1 MRGSRMVEYD
11 PNRNW
16 LRVIWHLAG
25 TPAFSPLTLMPS
37 TRINTFKSL

>member
-1 MRGSRMVEYD
+1 MIEYD

-16 LRVIWHLAG
+16 LRDIWHLAG
-25 TPAFSPLTLMPS
+25 APAFSPLTLMPS

>member
-1 MRGSRMVEYD
+1 MIEFD

-16 LRVIWHLAG
+16 PREIWHLAG
-25 TPAFSPLTLMPS
+25 TPAFSPLAPS

>member
-1 MRGSRMVEYD
+1 MIEYD

-16 LRVIWHLAG
+16 LRDLWHLDG
-25 TPAFSPLTLMPS
+25 TPAFSPFTLRSS